1 MRVLWPDVQGRRR
14 HRLLGTVHHLGGL
27 LGVSGGDAMS
37 ALPTYLM
44 DCETCRHCGTRL
56 TQPEDSDLLEICGE
70 CAADLAEAEKRRD
83 L

>member
-1 MRVLWPDVQGRRR
+1 
-14 HRLLGTVHHLGGL
+14 
-27 LGVSGGDAMS
+27 MS

-56 TQPEDSDLLEICGE
+56 SQPEDSDLLEICGE